1 MIKEIIVVE
10 GRDDVTAVKRA
21 LDAELI
27 TTGGFGFPKGVM
39 ERIKAAQKR
48 RGVIIFT
55 DPDFAGEKIRK
66 KIAAEVP
73 GCKHA
78 FLPREEAKKDGDIGI
93 ENASP
98 KSILAALER
107 VRTESTEKREE
118 FKQVDLI
125 RNGLIGNEDA
135 SHRRDE
141 LGKILGIGYG
151 NAKQVLSRLKICPE
165 HRSHPNSVSFG
176 GGAPGCHRRGTAG
189 AFTVCGLGRSGRR
202 F

>member
-1 MIKEIIVVE
+1 
-10 GRDDVTAVKRA
+10 
-21 LDAELI
+21 
-27 TTGGFGFPKGVM
+27 M
-39 ERIKAAQKR
+39 ERIKSAQKR

-66 KIAAEVP
+66 KIASEVP

-98 KSILAALER
+98 ESILKALEK
-107 VRTESTEKREE
+107 VRTESNDKRNE
-118 FKQVDLI
+118 FGQVDLI

-135 SHRRDE
+135 SKRRDE

-151 NAKQVLSRLKICPE
+151 NAKQFLNRLNNYGVSREEFNEALE
-165 HRSHPNSVSFG
+165 S
-176 GGAPGCHRRGTAG
+176 
-189 AFTVCGLGRSGRR
+189 L
-202 F
+202 

>member
-107 VRTESTEKREE
+107 EE
-118 FKQVDLI
+118 IKQVDLI

-151 NAKQVLSRLKICPE
+151 NAKQFLSRL
-165 HRSHPNSVSFG
+165 NNYGVSREEFEQ
-176 GGAPGCHRRGTAG
+176 ALTQI
-189 AFTVCGLGRSGRR
+189 
-202 F
+202 

>member
-1 MIKEIIVVE
+1 MMIKEVIVVE

-39 ERIKAAQKR
+39 ERIKAAQER

-66 KIAAEVP
+66 KIANEVP

-98 KSILAALER
+98 ESIINALNK
-107 VRTESTEKREE
+107 VRTEMVGNREE
-118 FKQVDLI
+118 FSRVDLV
-125 RNGLIGNEDA
+125 RNFLIGNEDA
-135 SHRRDE
+135 SWRRDQI
-141 LGKILGIGYG
+141 GKVLGIGYG
-151 NAKQVLSRLKICPE
+151 NAKQFLNRLNNYGVTREEFEEAINDLDK
-165 HRSHPNSVSFG
+165 
-176 GGAPGCHRRGTAG
+176 
-189 AFTVCGLGRSGRR
+189 
-202 F
+202 

>member
-98 KSILAALER
+98 KSILAALEK
-107 VRTESTEKREE
+107 VRTESTQKREE

-151 NAKQVLSRLKICPE
+151 NAKQFLSRL
-165 HRSHPNSVSFG
+165 NNYGVSREEFEQ
-176 GGAPGCHRRGTAG
+176 ALTQI
-189 AFTVCGLGRSGRR
+189 
-202 F
+202 

>member
-21 LDAELI
+21 LEAELI

-39 ERIKAAQKR
+39 ERIKSAQQR

-66 KIAAEVP
+66 KIAQEIP

-98 KSILAALER
+98 ESIRKALEK
-107 VRTESTEKREE
+107 VRTENIQKRCE
-118 FKQVDLI
+118 FTQVDLI

-135 SHRRDE
+135 SNRRDE

-151 NAKQVLSRLKICPE
+151 NAKQFLNRLNNYGVTRE
-165 HRSHPNSVSFG
+165 E
-176 GGAPGCHRRGTAG
+176 
-189 AFTVCGLGRSGRR
+189 FTQCLTQI
-202 F
+202 